1 MRRLYQDWRTYEITY
16 APFSTEDKDKPFL
29 VSLQGSLDDRGFSR
43 YGEIFKDAIKD
54 ISEVEST
61 KYSEVR
67 MAVGIS
73 TSVQTLLRPLPANAS
88 RADLCAACV
97 EQLANMHLMV
107 PPSLHLALQ
116 SAAGQL

>member
-1 MRRLYQDWRTYEITY
+1 M
-16 APFSTEDKDKPFL
+16 KN
-29 VSLQGSLDDRGFSR
+29 
-43 YGEIFKDAIKD
+43 

-73 TSVQTLLRPLPANAS
+73 TSVQTLLRQLPPNAS
-88 RADLCAACV
+88 RAELCTKCV
-97 EQLANMHLMV
+97 ELLANMHLMV

-116 SAAGQL
+116 SAAGQP